1 MSEIERI
8 RERLKKLTLKT
19 MADIF
24 EAEAEKAVKSKASYT
39 AFLAHLVDEELASKT
54 DRSVNARINKARFPA
69 LKTLESFD

>member
-1 MSEIERI
+1 MTEIERI

-24 EAEAEKAVKSKASYT
+24 EAEAEKAVKSKMSYT

-54 DRSVNARINKARFPA
+54 DRSVNARIN
-69 LKTLESFD
+69 